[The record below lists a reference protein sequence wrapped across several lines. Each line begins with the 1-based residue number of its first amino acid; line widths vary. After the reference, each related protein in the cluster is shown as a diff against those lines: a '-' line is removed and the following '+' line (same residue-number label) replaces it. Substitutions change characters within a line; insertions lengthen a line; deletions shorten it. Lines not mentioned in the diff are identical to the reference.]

1 MALDKVAYTLCTI
14 QLLQNIC
21 SSLFAPFY
29 PFEAADRNIRL
40 LLVGIMMGTY
50 ATAFIFAAYLT
61 GGFLK
66 KIGRTCALRIGF
78 LSLMGFLVIMGSVK
92 YIEDT
97 LLFIVLSFVGMTFGG
112 LGTGLN
118 STTILAVLTSRFPEE
133 RESVMGMIEGAT
145 GIGFLLGPLI
155 GSSLYSLGGYPAP
168 FLTLF
173 GLNLLLLPFLWSV
186 STTVENSIEGTAG

>member
-1 MALDKVAYTLCTI
+1 
-14 QLLQNIC
+14 
-21 SSLFAPFY
+21 
-29 PFEAADRNIRL
+29 
-40 LLVGIMMGTY
+40 MMGTY

-66 KIGRTCALRIGF
+66 KIGRVYALRLGF
-78 LSLMGFLVIMGSVK
+78 LSLISFLVIMGLVK
-92 YIEDT
+92 YVEDT

-133 RESVMGMIEGAT
+133 REAVMSLIEGAT
-145 GIGFLLGPLI
+145 GIGFLLGPLL

-173 GLNLLLLPFLWSV
+173 ALNLLLLPFLWSV
-186 STTVENSIEGTAG
+186 SSLVENSGTSAEINTEID